1 MTKVDI
7 SPKLYEAA
15 TESLVSDASATS
27 TFEKMIGVAYT
38 HSTVET
44 FAQELKATEKQ
55 IKQEFEVSS
64 MPGPWRS
71 SKSVIQSAMK
81 LGLALCDDNAVFYG
95 KTFLQNKIKEAKS
108 PTAEPTNEEY
118 ANSIIKKLMTVPEG
132 LDANAVYR
140 QVREFLA
147 AAA

>member
-27 TFEKMIGVAYT
+27 TFEKMIMVAYT

-44 FAQELKATEKQ
+44 FVQELKATEKQ
-55 IKQEFEVSS
+55 IKKEFEVGS

-71 SKSVIQSAMK
+71 SKSVIQGAMK
-81 LGLALCDDNAVFYG
+81 LGIALCDDNAVFYG

-108 PTAEPTNEEY
+108 PTEEPSNEDY
-118 ANSIIKKLMTVPEG
+118 ANSIIKKLMNVPEG
-132 LDANAVYR
+132 LDAVAVHR
-140 QVREFLA
+140 QVREFLLSST
-147 AAA
+147 